1 VTSQTHPTAHPPAHP
16 PARTG
21 PDPVVVVAP
30 PGVTARRGPVRRAV
44 PALVT
49 ALGLLAVWEVA
60 TRVLAVPAW
69 MLPGPVRIAQE
80 AVAVAPTLWP
90 DVAATVRLTL
100 LGGAIGVALGL
111 VLAAA
116 LHLVEPLRAA
126 VYPLLIVSQNVP
138 SIALAPLL
146 VIWFGFGLT
155 PKIVVIVL
163 VCFFPVAVAAMDG
176 LRGADRV
183 VVDYLRMS
191 GATRRQ
197 VFTTVEV
204 PSALPA
210 VFSGLKIAATY
221 AVMGAVV
228 AEWVGSDRGIGHYML
243 LQKSAFRADR
253 VFVAILVVV
262 VLSLALFALIAALER
277 RTTRW
282 RTRER

>member
-1 VTSQTHPTAHPPAHP
+1 MTTLERPAAAPAAAGIPHRGRRHPSGGPGSGRGRWTRRTLPA
-16 PARTG
+16 AGT
-21 PDPVVVVAP
+21 
-30 PGVTARRGPVRRAV
+30 
-44 PALVT
+44 
-49 ALGLLAVWEVA
+49 LLALLVLWELA
-60 TRVLAVPAW
+60 TRVLAIPAW
-69 MLPGPVRIAQE
+69 MLPGPVRIVQE
-80 AVAVAPTLWP
+80 AVAVAPALGT
-90 DVAATVRLTL
+90 DVLATASLTL
-100 LGGAIGVALGL
+100 YGGTLGVLLGL
-111 VLAAA
+111 ALAAV

-155 PKIVVIVL
+155 PKVVVIVL

-191 GATRRQ
+191 GADRWQ
-197 VFTTVEV
+197 VFRKVEV

-253 VFVAILVVV
+253 VFVAILTIVA
-262 VLSLALFALIAALER
+262 LSLALFALIAVLER
-277 RTTRW
+277 RATRW
-282 RTRER
+282 RTR

>member
-1 VTSQTHPTAHPPAHP
+1 MTTLERPAA
-16 PARTG
+16 PAAATPADRG
-21 PDPVVVVAP
+21 GRPAA
-30 PGVTARRGPVRRAV
+30 ARRVRRRRAARRALPAV
-44 PALVT
+44 GTFLALLV
-49 ALGLLAVWEVA
+49 AWEVA
-60 TRVLAVPAW
+60 TRVLVIPAW

-80 AVAVAPTLWP
+80 AVAVAPTLGT
-90 DVAATVRLTL
+90 DVLATASLTL
-100 LGGAIGVALGL
+100 YGGTLGVLLGL
-111 VLAAA
+111 ALAAV

-155 PKIVVIVL
+155 PKVVVIVL

-191 GATRRQ
+191 GADRWQ
-197 VFTTVEV
+197 VFRKVEV
-204 PSALPA
+204 PSALPS

-228 AEWVGSDRGIGHYML
+228 AEWVGSDRGVGHYML

-253 VFVAILVVV
+253 VFVAILTIV
-262 VLSLALFALIAALER
+262 VLSLALFALIAVLER
-277 RTTRW
+277 RATRW
-282 RTRER
+282 RTR

>member
-1 VTSQTHPTAHPPAHP
+1 VTTLVRPTPPDA
-16 PARTG
+16 A
-21 PDPVVVVAP
+21 VSAP
-30 PGVTARRGPVRRAV
+30 PGGARRRSRVRRVLPAASTAV
-44 PALVT
+44 LV
-49 ALGLLAVWEVA
+49 LLLWEAA

-69 MLPGPVRIAQE
+69 MLPGPVRIAGE
-80 AVAVAPTLWP
+80 AVAVAPTLAE
-90 DVAATVRLTL
+90 DVAATVQLTAV
-100 LGGAIGVALGL
+100 GGAIGVALGL
-111 VLAAA
+111 VLAAV

-146 VIWFGFGLT
+146 VIWFGFGLM
-155 PKIVVIVL
+155 PKIIVIVL

-191 GATRRQ
+191 GATRWQLFRR
-197 VFTTVEV
+197 VEV

-228 AEWVGSDRGIGHYML
+228 AEWVGSDRGLGHYML
-243 LQKSAFRADR
+243 LQKAAFRADR
-253 VFVAILVVV
+253 VFVAILAVV

-282 RTRER
+282 RTREH

>member
-1 VTSQTHPTAHPPAHP
+1 MTTLVRPAAPVATAPAGR
-16 PARTG
+16 AG
-21 PDPVVVVAP
+21 E
-30 PGVTARRGPVRRAV
+30 PGGGRRRAARRALPAV
-44 PALVT
+44 GT
-49 ALGLLAVWEVA
+49 LLALLVAWEVA
-60 TRVLAVPAW
+60 TRVLAIPAW

-80 AVAVAPTLWP
+80 AVAVAPTLGT
-90 DVAATVRLTL
+90 DVLATASLTL
-100 LGGAIGVALGL
+100 YGGTLGVLLGL
-111 VLAAA
+111 ALAAV

-155 PKIVVIVL
+155 PKVVVIVL

-191 GATRRQ
+191 GADRWQ
-197 VFTTVEV
+197 VLRKVEV
-204 PSALPA
+204 PSALPS

-228 AEWVGSDRGIGHYML
+228 AEWVGSDRGVGHYML

-253 VFVAILVVV
+253 VFVAILTIV
-262 VLSLALFALIAALER
+262 VLSLALFALIAVLER
-277 RTTRW
+277 RATRW
-282 RTRER
+282 RTR

>member
-1 VTSQTHPTAHPPAHP
+1 MTTLERPAATGTADVAAGPEQRGRRRPGGRG
-16 PARTG
+16 ARG
-21 PDPVVVVAP
+21 PR
-30 PGVTARRGPVRRAV
+30 GARRVL
-44 PALVT
+44 PAAGT
-49 ALGLLAVWEVA
+49 LLALLVLWELA
-60 TRVLAVPAW
+60 TRVFAIPAW

-80 AVAVAPTLWP
+80 AVAVAPTLGQ
-90 DVAATVRLTL
+90 DVLATVSLTL
-100 LGGAIGVALGL
+100 YGGTIGVALGL
-111 VLAAA
+111 ALAAV
-116 LHLVEPLRAA
+116 LHLVEPLRSA

-155 PKIVVIVL
+155 PKVVVIVL

-191 GATRRQ
+191 GANRWQ
-197 VFTTVEV
+197 VFRTVEV
-204 PSALPA
+204 PSALPG

-228 AEWVGSDRGIGHYML
+228 AEWVGSDRGVGHYML

-253 VFVAILVVV
+253 VFVAILTIV
-262 VLSLALFALIAALER
+262 VLSLALFALIAVLER
-277 RTTRW
+277 RATRW
-282 RTRER
+282 RTR

>member
-1 VTSQTHPTAHPPAHP
+1 MIT
-16 PARTG
+16 
-21 PDPVVVVAP
+21 
-30 PGVTARRGPVRRAV
+30 
-44 PALVT
+44 
-49 ALGLLAVWEVA
+49 LAVVLLVWEAA
-60 TRVLAVPAW
+60 TRVLAIPAW

-80 AVAVAPTLWP
+80 AVAVAPTLGQ

-100 LGGAIGVALGL
+100 LGGVLGVALGL
-111 VLAAA
+111 ALAAV

-163 VCFFPVAVAAMDG
+163 VCFFPVAVATMDG

-183 VVDYLRMS
+183 VLDYLRMS
-191 GATRRQ
+191 GAGRWQ
-197 VFTTVEV
+197 LFTKVEV
-204 PSALPA
+204 PSALPS

-253 VFVAILVVV
+253 VFVAILAVV

-277 RTTRW
+277 RATRW
-282 RTRER
+282 RTP

>member
-1 VTSQTHPTAHPPAHP
+1 MTTLARPA
-16 PARTG
+16 A
-21 PDPVVVVAP
+21 PDPVVVAP
-30 PGVTARRGPVRRAV
+30 PGATTRRGPVRRAL
-44 PALVT
+44 PAAATAVVLLV
-49 ALGLLAVWEVA
+49 VWEVA

-69 MLPGPVRIAQE
+69 MLPGPLRIAQE
-80 AVAVAPTLWP
+80 AVSVAPTLWP
-90 DVAATVRLTL
+90 DVLSTVRLTVI
-100 LGGAIGVALGL
+100 GGVLGVALGL
-111 VLAAA
+111 AIAAA
-116 LHLVEPLRAA
+116 MHLVEPLRSA

-197 VFTTVEV
+197 VFTKVEV

-228 AEWVGSDRGIGHYML
+228 AEWVGSDRGVGHYML

-253 VFVAILVVV
+253 VFVAILVIV